1 MVEEFIKFDVYGEE
15 RRKLLKEFL
24 EKKEFLPLREKIF
37 EIMLYRN
44 KYLACYN
51 VNSLDDI
58 QGHERHRNIW
68 CFNKDGNLLW
78 RIQPIKTEKP
88 FAGFGFNKS
97 EGRLKAFSQMDLVF
111 DLDIETGAISN
122 PRQTK

>member
-1 MVEEFIKFDVYGEE
+1 MAEEFIKFDVYGED
-15 RRKLLKEFL
+15 RRKLLREFL
-24 EKKEFLPLREKIF
+24 QEKDFLPLREKIF

-58 QGHERHRNIW
+58 QGYERYRNIW
-68 CFNKDGNLLW
+68 CFNKDGDLLW
-78 RIQPIKTEKP
+78 RIQGTNTQKP
-88 FAGFGFNKS
+88 FSGVAYDK
-97 EGRLKAFSQMDLVF
+97 EQAKLKTVSGSLIF

-122 PRQTK
+122 PEQTK